1 MPACETKESPKIKE
15 RCKVMAEVP
24 GLHPSPLGDLKEE
37 SAVLLFICLFCCFC
51 KKRSVLAIVVFWA

>member
-1 MPACETKESPKIKE
+1 
-15 RCKVMAEVP
+15 MAEVP